1 MTRSSRSKESVFTL
15 HTSSFIPGKE
25 LSKNFYFDVVKPI
38 LESNYPGLIYS
49 AGVLGS
55 GSDILGFDTEM
66 STDHNWGP
74 KLLLFLSKADLDRHQ
89 ANIHRTLGHEL
100 PFSYHGFPTHFEEVA
115 GEPGTDVMKITTH
128 RPINH
133 RVSTINLDDFLR
145 HYLGIHP
152 DKNLT
157 IADWLTIPEQ
167 KFRSIVD
174 GTIFHDGLKVLNPL
188 QKKVSYYPLDIWL
201 YLLSAGWQRI
211 GQEEPFV
218 GRAGLVRDDLGSAL
232 IAARQVANLMRL
244 AFLIEK
250 TYAPYSKWFGSAF
263 ALLPSAS
270 SLHPNFMG
278 AIQAADWRE
287 REHHLGQAGLI
298 LVRMTNQLQVIDPL
312 PERLYQFHDRP
323 FYIVQGE
330 RIARQLWDA
339 IQDDAVKG
347 LPFGVG
353 KIDQITDS
361 TDILSYSE
369 RSHSLSGLY
378 NLS

>member
-1 MTRSSRSKESVFTL
+1 MTRTGRSKESVSIL
-15 HTSSFIPGKE
+15 NSSSFIPGKE
-25 LSKNFYFDVVKPI
+25 LSKNFYFDVVRPI
-38 LESNYPGLIYS
+38 LESNYPGLTYS
-49 AGVLGS
+49 AGLLGS
-55 GSDILGFDTEM
+55 GSEILGFDTEM

-74 KLLLFLSKADLDRHQ
+74 KLFLFLSEADLDHHQ
-89 ANIHRTLGHEL
+89 ANIHRVLGREL
-100 PFSYHGFPTHFEEVA
+100 PYSYHGFPTHFEEVA
-115 GEPGTDVMKITTH
+115 GEPGTDVMKTTTH

-133 RVSTINLDDFLR
+133 RVSMINLDAFLR
-145 HYLGIHP
+145 TYLGFNP
-152 DKNLT
+152 DKAFT

-174 GTIFHDGLKVLNPL
+174 GAIFYDGLRALKPL
-188 QKKVSYYPLDIWL
+188 QEKVSYYPPDIWL

-218 GRAGLVRDDLGSAL
+218 GRTGLVGDDLGSAL
-232 IAARQVANLMRL
+232 ITARQVAHLMGL

-270 SLHPNFMG
+270 SLHPHFMG
-278 AIQAADWRE
+278 AIQAADWQE
-287 REHHLGQAGLI
+287 REHHLGQASLI
-298 LVRMTNQLQVIDPL
+298 LVRMTNQLHITDPL
-312 PERLYQFHDRP
+312 LEHLYQFHDRP

-339 IQDDAVKG
+339 ILDDAVKR

-361 TDILSYSE
+361 ADILSYTE
-369 RSHSLSGLY
+369 RSRAIDTLY
-378 NLS
+378 S